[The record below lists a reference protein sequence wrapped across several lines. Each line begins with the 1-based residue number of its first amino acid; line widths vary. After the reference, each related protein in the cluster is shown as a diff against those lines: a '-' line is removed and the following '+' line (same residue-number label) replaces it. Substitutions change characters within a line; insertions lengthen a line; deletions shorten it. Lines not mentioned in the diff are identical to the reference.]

1 MFLYMIIVRQEYYC
15 KRHKLNEKKILRFN
29 PNVGKT
35 FAGLALSVLK
45 VLKKAIAQKIHQE
58 SFHILS
64 KICKN
69 RKTFLSLNL
78 YTGG

>member
-1 MFLYMIIVRQEYYC
+1 MFLYMIIVRQGYYC

-45 VLKKAIAQKIHQE
+45 VLKKAIAQKIHQ
-58 SFHILS
+58 
-64 KICKN
+64 
-69 RKTFLSLNL
+69 
-78 YTGG
+78 